1 MQQIQLFQ
9 KEKNIEIK
17 KWNILLKIE
26 NLNENNY
33 IANLELPSW
42 KFIIKYSL
50 IYKKIDSFEVIDYVW
65 YIYLSINMIKN
76 IKKLLQAII
85 K

>member
-1 MQQIQLFQ
+1 MQQLQLFKQ
-9 KEKNIEIK
+9 EKNIQINKGNIFLKTEEIT
-17 KWNILLKIE
+17 
-26 NLNENNY
+26 ENNY

-50 IYKKIDSFEVIDYVW
+50 IEKKIESFEIIDYAW
-65 YIYLSINMIKN
+65 YIYLSVNMIKN
-76 IKKLLQAII
+76 IKNLLQAIL